1 MLAIIV
7 GEFGPGRNIG
17 PSPTQITPG
26 QSITAAE
33 ARGIGWMAWA
43 WDEPASNVTD
53 DWLDLSYTGDYTS
66 SADLT
71 AFGKNVVENPT
82 YGLLHL
88 GKAATSF

>member
-1 MLAIIV
+1 VLAIIV
-7 GEFGPGRNIG
+7 GEFGPRRNIG
-17 PSPTQITPG
+17 PSPPQITPG
-26 QSITAAE
+26 QIITAAE

-43 WDEPASNVTD
+43 LNDPANNVTD
-53 DWLDLSYTGDYTS
+53 DRFGLAYTGDYTS

-82 YGLLHL
+82 FGFLHL